1 MTESSDNLIT
11 IQILDRKYNIKC
23 PTNEVLQLQEA
34 AKVVQ
39 ENMRQL
45 KQSGNISTTDQI
57 AVVSALNVTHEL
69 LLLKKQNNNYINV
82 MNKRLQDLQKRIE
95 KFLGVEEEITI

>member
-1 MTESSDNLIT
+1 MTESVDNLIT

-23 PTNEVLQLQEA
+23 PANEVLELQEA

-39 ENMRQL
+39 ENMKQL
-45 KQSGNISTTDQI
+45 KQSGSISTTDQI

>member
-1 MTESSDNLIT
+1 MTDSADNLIT
-11 IQILDRKYNIKC
+11 IQILDRKYNIMC
-23 PTNEVLQLQEA
+23 PANEVLELQEA

-39 ENMRQL
+39 ENMKQL
-45 KQSGNISTTDQI
+45 KQSGSISTTDQI

>member
-1 MTESSDNLIT
+1 MTDSADNLIT

-23 PTNEVLQLQEA
+23 PANEVLELQEA

-39 ENMRQL
+39 ENMKQL
-45 KQSGNISTTDQI
+45 KQSGSISTTDQI

>member
-1 MTESSDNLIT
+1 M
-11 IQILDRKYNIKC
+11 K
-23 PTNEVLQLQEA
+23 
-34 AKVVQ
+34 
-39 ENMRQL
+39 QL
-45 KQSGNISTTDQI
+45 KQSGSISTTDQI